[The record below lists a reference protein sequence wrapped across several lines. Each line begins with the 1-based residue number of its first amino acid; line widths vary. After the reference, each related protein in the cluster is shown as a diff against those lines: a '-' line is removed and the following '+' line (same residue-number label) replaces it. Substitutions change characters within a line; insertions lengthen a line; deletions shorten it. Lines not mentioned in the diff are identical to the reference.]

1 MCSENSGLASQSA
14 NWSSVAVK
22 PCGMDLNPAS
32 LRRMRPHC
40 ETPIQNLILRFLKS
54 SLALSG
60 TALPS
65 ELGITLCFRQHA
77 TTSSRKHATGG
88 HVMLIEIRFCFSLY
102 NKLKS

>member
-1 MCSENSGLASQSA
+1 MCTENSGLARQSA

-22 PCGMDLNPAS
+22 SCGMDLNPAS
-32 LRRMRPHC
+32 LRRMRRRC

-65 ELGITLCFRQHA
+65 ELGITLRFRQRA

-88 HVMLIEIRFCFSLY
+88 SRDVNR
-102 NKLKS
+102 N